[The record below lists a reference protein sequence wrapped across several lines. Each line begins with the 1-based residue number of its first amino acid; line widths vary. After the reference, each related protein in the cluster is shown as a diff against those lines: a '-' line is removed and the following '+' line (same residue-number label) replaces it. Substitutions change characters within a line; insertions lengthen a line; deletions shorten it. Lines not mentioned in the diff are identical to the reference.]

1 MHFTEAHFEN
11 AILELMHD
19 KLGYDRIYGPDV
31 ERDYTEPL
39 HLEIVRQS
47 LFDINPSLAKEAID
61 EAIVKIRNIENGS
74 LVQRNEVFTDYMQNG
89 VEVNY
94 FDGKDQC
101 STRVRLIDYDTPLRN
116 NFTVANQWT
125 VEEKSVRRADIIVF
139 VNGFPLVPLPPGPP
153 GPAVC
158 QKGDREAAAV
168 FRSHLPGSGGH
179 GSGKAGCEGKSGP
192 LHQRL

>member
-31 ERDYTEPL
+31 ERDYTEPS

-47 LFDINPSLAKEAID
+47 LFDINPSLATEAID

-89 VEVNY
+89 VEVN
-94 FDGKDQC
+94 F
-101 STRVRLIDYDTPLRN
+101 
-116 NFTVANQWT
+116 
-125 VEEKSVRRADIIVF
+125 
-139 VNGFPLVPLPPGPP
+139 
-153 GPAVC
+153 
-158 QKGDREAAAV
+158 
-168 FRSHLPGSGGH
+168 FRW
-179 GSGKAGCEGKSGP
+179 
-192 LHQRL
+192 

>member
-1 MHFTEAHFEN
+1 M
-11 AILELMHD
+11 
-19 KLGYDRIYGPDV
+19 K
-31 ERDYTEPL
+31 
-39 HLEIVRQS
+39 

-101 STRVRLIDYDTPLRN
+101 STRVLLIDYDTPLRN

-125 VEEKSVRRADIIVF
+125 VEEKSVRRTDIIVF
-139 VNGFPLVPLPPGPP
+139 VNGFPLVVVELKSPS
-153 GPAVC
+153 
-158 QKGDREAAAV
+158 RENTDVSEAYA
-168 FRSHLPGSGGH
+168 
-179 GSGKAGCEGKSGP
+179 
-192 LHQRL
+192 